1 VKAGRKKTDRAH
13 YAGSIALIGVLACTF
28 GAAGCQRAY
37 YRAMESVGVHK
48 RDLLLKRV
56 ERARDSQKDVK
67 EQFGSALQRFNT
79 VLGSTEGD
87 LQRKY
92 DSLNAEL
99 GRSEAKASTVHERI
113 DLVEDV
119 AKALFSE
126 WQTELGQYSND
137 DLRRSSQKQLANTKT
152 RYAELIAAM
161 KRAEDKIDPV
171 LDAFRDQVLFLK
183 HNLNAQ
189 AVLSLR
195 AELDSIEIGV
205 AHLIREMNASI
216 AEADSFVAELQSG

>member
-1 VKAGRKKTDRAH
+1 MQKTARSDRA
-13 YAGSIALIGVLACTF
+13 GLIALTATLLFSF
-28 GAAGCQRAY
+28 GATGCQRAY

-48 RDLLLKRV
+48 RELLVKRV
-56 ERARDSQKDVK
+56 ERARDSQEAAK
-67 EQFGSALQRFNT
+67 EQFRSALERFNS
-79 VLGSTEGD
+79 VLGTTEGD

-99 GRSEAKASTVHERI
+99 GRSESKARTVHERI

-119 AKALFSE
+119 AEALFSE
-126 WQTELGQYSND
+126 WDSELGQYSNSE
-137 DLRRSSQKQLANTKT
+137 LRRSSEKQLATTKS
-152 RYAELIAAM
+152 RYAKLIAAM
-161 KRAEDKIDPV
+161 KRAEAKIDPV

-189 AVLSLR
+189 AITSLS

-205 AHLIREMNASI
+205 ARLIREMNASI
-216 AEADSFVAELQSG
+216 AEADSFIAKLRSD

>member
-1 VKAGRKKTDRAH
+1 MQSSIRPAGRLLV
-13 YAGSIALIGVLACTF
+13 ALLAVGCLTL
-28 GAAGCQRAY
+28 AATGCQRAY

-48 RDLLLKRV
+48 RDLLVKRV
-56 ERARDSQKDVK
+56 ERARDSQEDAK
-67 EQFGSALQRFNT
+67 EQFSSALARFNS
-79 VLGSTEGD
+79 VLGTTDGD

-92 DSLNAEL
+92 DTLNAEF
-99 GRSEAKASTVHERI
+99 GRSEAKATTVHERI

-119 AKALFSE
+119 AEALFVE
-126 WQTELGQYSND
+126 WKAELGQYSNGE
-137 DLRRSSQKQLANTKT
+137 LRRSSEKKLSSTKA

-189 AVLSLR
+189 AITSLSS
-195 AELDSIEIGV
+195 ELNSIEIGV
-205 AHLIREMNASI
+205 ERLIREMNASI
-216 AEADSFVAELQSG
+216 AEADSFIAELKQG